1 VLNKLCDKKEI
12 PNCFANKHDII
23 DITLCKNQEGK
34 EFHNKKC
41 ISREC
46 LECGVQKLDD
56 YLKPLI
62 EKVKDED
69 ATWRYWTNKQYS
81 RPGMKPSTG
90 KVLEN
95 KTGSIKDLIADL
107 KNDAQI
113 LPHHSFVAEWQ
124 KNCFEELSKKPPDNS
139 VVMHLDFSENYSTF
153 YQQEISSALWL
164 KNLITV
170 LPLVFFY
177 QGPSCGWRQYKTCNG
192 CFGIFVR

>member
-1 VLNKLCDKKEI
+1 MLNKVCDKKEI
-12 PNCFANKHDII
+12 PNCIANKHDLI

-69 ATWRYWTNKQYS
+69 ATWQYWTNKQYS

-124 KNCFEELSKKPPDNS
+124 KKCFEELLKKTPDNS
-139 VVMHLDFSENYSTF
+139 CRHAFGFFRKLFNLLSARNFFSTLVKKPYN
-153 YQQEISSALWL
+153 SSPTCYLLSVSFLWVETIQ
-164 KNLITV
+164 NL
-170 LPLVFFY
+170 
-177 QGPSCGWRQYKTCNG
+177 
-192 CFGIFVR
+192 